1 MMRASSAANRARSG
15 TGSISSAFARA
26 AVPPGTGTSSLT
38 AGAAAAT
45 NRGAT
50 SIATLNSAASAAVRC
65 ESACRVESMT
75 RHSLDG
81 EVDDDRHDQ
90 RHEGTVDSRRLVFPL
105 TNGIERGVVQLR
117 HRVDHLRIL
126 HLAVGSD

>member
-38 AGAAAAT
+38 TGAAAAT
-45 NRGAT
+45 DRSAT
-50 SIATLNSAASAAVRC
+50 SIATLNSPASTAVRGDPARC
-65 ESACRVESMT
+65 VWSMT
-75 RHSLDG
+75 CHSLDS

-90 RHEGTVDSRRLVFPL
+90 RHERAVDSRRLVFPL
-105 TNGIERGVVQLR
+105 TNGFERGEVQLR
-117 HRVDHLRIL
+117 NRVDHFRVL